1 MSARSPRSPKMPLT
15 QAPVPLSPVAL
26 APKRGKLPSF
36 TSSPAS
42 PTTITHR
49 PSSDNNAPI
58 RLQMFSSS
66 IDNWLTAKL
75 PPGLIYFISQN
86 VGLVLVAISEL
97 FFVLMGLTVKYFL
110 SATQISTTTLIFVR
124 MGITAICCVLSLWLI
139 NRDPNPFLGPPGI
152 RRILILRG
160 FFGFMGLLSSYQSLR
175 GLTLSD
181 SVTIQFLAPSVTA
194 LLGFLF
200 LHETLSQREI
210 LAGFFCLVGVV
221 LVSRPPFI
229 FGGEGKGE
237 DIALPEDGG
246 RGTRL
251 DLPLPPGEGDQQGNN
266 ATERAIAVTWA
277 FVAVFFASMAY
288 TTIRWIGNKA
298 HALHSITYF
307 SYSCTITCGLW
318 LLFKPGHIVWVSSL
332 RELLFILTIGLFG
345 FAAQTFLT
353 LGLQREKAGRA
364 GLAIYLQVVFSL
376 LLEFVLWG
384 TIPSFL
390 SALGTVL
397 ILASAIWAAISST
410 PNRPQAKPTD
420 PEAVPFS
427 RTPSP
432 IPPPVA
438 GYGRRSRHSSFRA
451 GKHYNYDSIP
461 TSDAENEGEG
471 DTKKRERGPSR
482 KGSILSSNK
491 DSVLGLSIGGDT
503 NLDKPPSRLGPSL
516 GDRRESQLSAT
527 SATSNGG
534 VDESR
539 NGVIGG
545 NRRNSRFRAKSD
557 TE

>member
-49 PSSDNNAPI
+49 LSSDNNAPI

-66 IDNWLTAKL
+66 VDNWLTAKL

-139 NRDPNPFLGPPGI
+139 KRDPNPFLGPPGI

-277 FVAVFFASMAY
+277 FVAVFFASMACKY
-288 TTIRWIGNKA
+288 KDTIPDQTKSSWWLRKA
-298 HALHSITYF
+298 LIWEVRYNNQVDRKQSARASFHHLLFLLMYYHLRSVSYF
-307 SYSCTITCGLW
+307 KRDLNLNSQLRMKTVYSPIASRW

-332 RELLFILTIGLFG
+332 RELLFILTIGVCPLPSLPSFN
-345 FAAQTFLT
+345 QL
-353 LGLQREKAGRA
+353 KSH
-364 GLAIYLQVVFSL
+364 SL
-376 LLEFVLWG
+376 LMLDF
-384 TIPSFL
+384 PHSY
-390 SALGTVL
+390 SA
-397 ILASAIWAAISST
+397 SQ
-410 PNRPQAKPTD
+410 PK
-420 PEAVPFS
+420 
-427 RTPSP
+427 
-432 IPPPVA
+432 
-438 GYGRRSRHSSFRA
+438 HS
-451 GKHYNYDSIP
+451 
-461 TSDAENEGEG
+461 
-471 DTKKRERGPSR
+471 
-482 KGSILSSNK
+482 
-491 DSVLGLSIGGDT
+491 
-503 NLDKPPSRLGPSL
+503 
-516 GDRRESQLSAT
+516 
-527 SATSNGG
+527 
-534 VDESR
+534 
-539 NGVIGG
+539 
-545 NRRNSRFRAKSD
+545 
-557 TE
+557 

>member
-15 QAPVPLSPVAL
+15 QAPVPLSPVTL
-26 APKRGKLPSF
+26 SPKRGKLPSF

-42 PTTITHR
+42 PTAITRR
-49 PSSDNNAPI
+49 PSPDNNASV

-66 IDNWLTAKL
+66 VDDWLTAKL

-86 VGLVLVAISEL
+86 VGLVFVAISEL

-139 NRDPNPFLGPPGI
+139 KRDPNPLLGPPGI
-152 RRILILRG
+152 RGILILRG

-229 FGGEGKGE
+229 FGGEGKRE
-237 DIALPEDGG
+237 DITLPGEGG
-246 RGTRL
+246 GTRL
-251 DLPLPPGEGDQQGNN
+251 DLPLPPGEGDQEGNDT
-266 ATERAIAVTWA
+266 TERAIAVTWA

-307 SYSCTITCGLW
+307 SYTCTITCGLW

-332 RELLFILTIGLFG
+332 HELLFIVTIGIFG

-376 LLEFVLWG
+376 LFEFVLWG

-390 SALGTVL
+390 SALGTVI
-397 ILASAIWAAISST
+397 ILASAIWATISST
-410 PNRPQAKPTD
+410 PNRPLAKPTD

-438 GYGRRSRHSSFRA
+438 GLGRRSRHSSFRA
-451 GKHYNYDSIP
+451 GEHYNYDSIP
-461 TSDAENEGEG
+461 TSDAEEEGEG
-471 DTKKRERGPSR
+471 DTRKREKGPSR
-482 KGSILSSNK
+482 KGSIFSSNK
-491 DSVLGLSIGGDT
+491 DSALGLSIGGDS
-503 NLDKPPSRLGPSL
+503 NLGIPQSRLGPSL
-516 GDRRESQLSAT
+516 GERRESQLSIS
-527 SATSNGG
+527 SASGNKG
-534 VDESR
+534 VREPR

-545 NRRNSRFRAKSD
+545 SRRNSRFRAKSD

>member
-1 MSARSPRSPKMPLT
+1 
-15 QAPVPLSPVAL
+15 
-26 APKRGKLPSF
+26 
-36 TSSPAS
+36 
-42 PTTITHR
+42 
-49 PSSDNNAPI
+49 
-58 RLQMFSSS
+58 MFSSS

-75 PPGLIYFISQN
+75 APGLIYFISQN

-139 NRDPNPFLGPPGI
+139 KRDPNPFLGPPGI

-277 FVAVFFASMAY
+277 FVAVFFASMACKY
-288 TTIRWIGNKA
+288 KDTIPDQTKSSWWLRKA
-298 HALHSITYF
+298 LIWEVRYNNQVDRKQSARASFHHLLFLLMYYHLRSVSYF
-307 SYSCTITCGLW
+307 KRDLNLNSQLRMKTVYSPIASRW

-332 RELLFILTIGLFG
+332 RELLFILTIGVCPLPSLHSFN
-345 FAAQTFLT
+345 QL
-353 LGLQREKAGRA
+353 KSH
-364 GLAIYLQVVFSL
+364 SL
-376 LLEFVLWG
+376 LMLDF
-384 TIPSFL
+384 PHSY
-390 SALGTVL
+390 SA
-397 ILASAIWAAISST
+397 SQ
-410 PNRPQAKPTD
+410 PK
-420 PEAVPFS
+420 
-427 RTPSP
+427 
-432 IPPPVA
+432 
-438 GYGRRSRHSSFRA
+438 HS
-451 GKHYNYDSIP
+451 
-461 TSDAENEGEG
+461 
-471 DTKKRERGPSR
+471 
-482 KGSILSSNK
+482 
-491 DSVLGLSIGGDT
+491 
-503 NLDKPPSRLGPSL
+503 
-516 GDRRESQLSAT
+516 
-527 SATSNGG
+527 
-534 VDESR
+534 
-539 NGVIGG
+539 
-545 NRRNSRFRAKSD
+545 
-557 TE
+557 

>member
-1 MSARSPRSPKMPLT
+1 MPLT

-26 APKRGKLPSF
+26 APKKEKLPSF

-49 PSSDNNAPI
+49 PSPDNNSPI
-58 RLQMFSSS
+58 QLQMFSSS

-139 NRDPNPFLGPPGI
+139 KRDPNPFLGPPGI

-251 DLPLPPGEGDQQGNN
+251 DLPLPPGEGDQEGNN

-277 FVAVFFASMAY
+277 FVAVFFASMACKY
-288 TTIRWIGNKA
+288 KDTIPDQIK
-298 HALHSITYF
+298 
-307 SYSCTITCGLW
+307 
-318 LLFKPGHIVWVSSL
+318 SSWWFTKSADMGSQIQQSGGSETK
-332 RELLFILTIGLFG
+332 RTRFIPSP
-345 FAAQTFLT
+345 TFLT
-353 LGLQREKAGRA
+353 HVLS
-364 GLAIYLQVVFSL
+364 LAVCKLFQ
-376 LLEFVLWG
+376 
-384 TIPSFL
+384 
-390 SALGTVL
+390 
-397 ILASAIWAAISST
+397 
-410 PNRPQAKPTD
+410 K
-420 PEAVPFS
+420 
-427 RTPSP
+427 
-432 IPPPVA
+432 
-438 GYGRRSRHSSFRA
+438 
-451 GKHYNYDSIP
+451 
-461 TSDAENEGEG
+461 
-471 DTKKRERGPSR
+471 
-482 KGSILSSNK
+482 
-491 DSVLGLSIGGDT
+491 
-503 NLDKPPSRLGPSL
+503 
-516 GDRRESQLSAT
+516 ES
-527 SATSNGG
+527 
-534 VDESR
+534 
-539 NGVIGG
+539 
-545 NRRNSRFRAKSD
+545 
-557 TE
+557 